1 VGELGDGKNGR
12 KDGRVEVHGA
22 ISGDYRGWAML
33 VWCCLRGC
41 LVGDDT
47 MSMVLTVLIDKKS
60 MSRARRES
68 REHCESRDHGS
79 TTEYIGQAF
88 IMSQTVVATVNSK
101 IVCMEIETISTKSH
115 LSSYLLVVHRIF
127 LLVQHP
133 LLKSV

>member
-1 VGELGDGKNGR
+1 
-12 KDGRVEVHGA
+12 
-22 ISGDYRGWAML
+22 
-33 VWCCLRGC
+33 
-41 LVGDDT
+41 

-60 MSRARRES
+60 MSRARR
-68 REHCESRDHGS
+68 ESRDHGS